1 MQNTS
6 EEVVGVSEEEEED
19 GDGEGRV
26 DDVPLGQQPL
36 DQRRTPHLGPIS

>member
-6 EEVVGVSEEEEED
+6 KEIVGVSEEEEED
-19 GDGEGRV
+19 RDDEGWV

-36 DQRRTPHLGPIS
+36 DQ